1 MNVTFFTAD
10 DCYIN
15 SIDEIPEEAIIGG
28 GIFTKN
34 NISELLGCFKSGST
48 TQTDKLW
55 QLSVN
60 FSEKLSTIDQESIKE
75 LAVNWSEESSWRNKD
90 INSRDLADH
99 LLALKYGYSNSSQR
113 IWVLFE

>member
-10 DCYIN
+10 DCHFN
-15 SIDEIPEEAIIGG
+15 SIDEIPEDAIIGG
-28 GIFTKN
+28 GIFTKD

-60 FSEKLSTIDQESIKE
+60 FSETLSMIDHEGLKE
-75 LAVNWSEESSWRNKD
+75 VAVNWSDESSWEN
-90 INSRDLADH
+90 IAVNSTDLADH
-99 LLALKYGYSNSSQR
+99 LLALKYGYSNSNQR